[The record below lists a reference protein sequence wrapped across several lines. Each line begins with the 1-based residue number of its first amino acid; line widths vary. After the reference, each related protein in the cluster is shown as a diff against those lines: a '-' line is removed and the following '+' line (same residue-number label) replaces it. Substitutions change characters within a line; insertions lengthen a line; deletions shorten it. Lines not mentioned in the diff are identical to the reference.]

1 MTRAAAPA
9 GASAPAGGDAPLV
22 KVEGLTHSYGP
33 VRVLEDVSFDLRP
46 GEVHALLGANGAGK
60 STLIK
65 ALAGLLSYDSGSI
78 EVRGQHVPR
87 HTTGHALNQLGLAFV
102 HQDLGLVEEMTI
114 AENIALEAGYAHKWG
129 LIDFKGTARAGRKAT
144 SELGLDVDPNAPVAS
159 LEQDEKVM
167 VAVARAF
174 SLHARALVL
183 DEVSSSLPSPEV
195 TRLLETI
202 KKTTSLG
209 LGYVYVTHRLD
220 ELFGVADRVTVLRDG
235 RVVLTSA
242 MADLDKAKIVEAIV
256 EPKADPHTDGAA
268 VMARGWSESDSAA
281 PHPPHAEVSSGPG
294 DVLLDVTDL
303 DVRHHGAPLSFEV
316 RAGEVVALC
325 GLIGCGAK
333 EVARVLGGDLHPRL
347 GTVELE
353 SAPLP
358 LGNPA
363 AIRDMGCSY
372 VPGDRQGEGVV
383 GQLSIRENLFITRR
397 GGQGRRGNQVFRVP
411 KAERALAQE
420 LADSVTLRPAGSVER
435 PMLTLSGGNQQ
446 KVVCARALRTSPR
459 LLVLDDPTAGVDI
472 GSRAQVHKLI
482 RDAAAEGS
490 AVVFAS
496 TDYDEVALLADR
508 ALVMVGGTIAAE
520 LTGQQLTA
528 SNVARASYGEG
539 L

>member
-9 GASAPAGGDAPLV
+9 RAPAPVGAGVPLV

-33 VRVLEDVSFDLRP
+33 VTVLNNVSFDLRP

-65 ALAGLLSYDSGSI
+65 ALAGLVPYDSGSI
-78 EVRGQHVPR
+78 AVCGNQVPR
-87 HTTGHALNQLGLAFV
+87 HTTGHALNEMGLAFV
-102 HQDLGLVEEMTI
+102 HQDLGLVEEMTV
-114 AENIALEAGYAHKWG
+114 AENIALEAGYARRWG
-129 LIDFKGTARAGRKAT
+129 LIDFKGTARAGRTAT
-144 SELGLDVDPNAPVAS
+144 RELGLDVDPNAPVGS

-195 TRLLETI
+195 ARLLDTI
-202 KKTTSLG
+202 KKTTALG

-220 ELFGVADRVTVLRDG
+220 ELFGFADRVTVLRDG
-235 RVVLTSA
+235 GVVLTSA
-242 MADLDKAKIVEAIV
+242 MDGLDKGEIVEAIV
-256 EPKADPHTDGAA
+256 EPSADPHEDGAA
-268 VMARGWSESDSAA
+268 VVSPGWSADGPAVPRPLHS
-281 PHPPHAEVSSGPG
+281 EVTAGPG
-294 DVLLDVTDL
+294 NTVLEVKKL
-303 DVRHHGAPLSFEV
+303 DVRHHGGSLSFEV

-333 EVARVLGGDLHPRL
+333 EVARVLGGDLRPMS

-353 SAPLP
+353 SVVLP
-358 LGNPA
+358 LGKPA
-363 AIRDMGCSY
+363 AIRDAGCSY
-372 VPGDRQGEGVV
+372 VPGDRLGEGVV
-383 GQLSIRENLFITRR
+383 GQLSVRENLFITRR
-397 GGQGRRGNQVFRVP
+397 GGRDRPGNQVYRAP
-411 KAERALAQE
+411 KPERALAEE
-420 LADSVTLRPAGSVER
+420 LANSVTLRPSGSVER

-446 KVVCARALRTSPR
+446 KVVCARALRTGPR

-472 GSRAQVHKLI
+472 GSRAQVHQLI
-482 RDAAAEGS
+482 RDAAAEGA

-508 ALVMVGGTIAAE
+508 ALVMVGGTVTAE
-520 LTGQQLTA
+520 LTGQQLTVP
-528 SNVARASYGEG
+528 NVARASYGG
-539 L
+539 AS